1 MQSDPDPLA
10 RGAGRKRDFGVTCN
24 DPVIDGSAAGA
35 EHIGIPRD
43 RLVDVFDPI
52 AAGAVGDLPPPAGQM
67 AETGGEIGLV
77 RAREHHAALAVL
89 VTILHRKALHRMV
102 PQHAPSTALG
112 DGNAADLGAV
122 GQGGGQNAGLD
133 GRNGE
138 EEGRKPSSESADHG
152 RRWSGTVAPASSK

>member
-1 MQSDPDPLA
+1 MTRLHALLTALA
-10 RGAGRKRDFGVTCN
+10 GAGVAAALPKAVLQTEALH
-24 DPVIDGSAAGA
+24 AAGTCPLSCEGTEA
-35 EHIGIPRD
+35 SGY
-43 RLVDVFDPI
+43 
-52 AAGAVGDLPPPAGQM
+52 A
-67 AETGGEIGLV
+67 
-77 RAREHHAALAVL
+77 
-89 VTILHRKALHRMV
+89 
-102 PQHAPSTALG
+102 STALG